1 MNWTT
6 LRTKFFK
13 ECVTDGKVNY
23 SPHNLFEWFKANL
36 EPKPIR
42 SNRQNRYLHS
52 IIALYAIETG
62 YTLEE
67 MKTVLKREC
76 GFMVYEKNGNKF
88 LRSSAELDTKEMT
101 DFIDWIRNSAGMN
114 GIYLPSADEAG
125 RNWDEI
131 EKTIERN
138 KTYL

>member
-1 MNWTT
+1 MNWTA

-13 ECVTDGKVNY
+13 ECIIDHRFIHTPAG
-23 SPHNLFEWFKANL
+23 LFEWFKTNL

-76 GFMVYEKNGNKF
+76 GFMVYEKNGVKF
-88 LRSSAELDTKEMT
+88 LKSSAGMDTKEMT
-101 DFIDWIRNSAGMN
+101 DWIDWIRHSAGMN
-114 GIYLPSADEAG
+114 SIYLPSADEFHTDY
-125 RNWDEI
+125 DEI
-131 EKTIERN
+131 EKTIEKN